1 MSRFQ
6 LVTLSSMRLRRENCY
21 FVHERHANQA
31 SFSYYFF
38 FFFFLLLSFPYTYE
52 HDQQSVIMFSGP
64 LLILSIKIVVALAA
78 SPLLEIIRPALVA
91 SSVNIGASPL
101 NSTALREADASARA
115 LSQAGVHNTQSSHV
129 SVLSPPKHATTIKP
143 PRLIPSIVLISI
155 TEIPP

>member
-31 SFSYYFF
+31 SFSYFF
-38 FFFFLLLSFPYTYE
+38 FFFFFFLSFPYTYE
-52 HDQQSVIMFSGP
+52 HEQQSVIMFSGP

-78 SPLLEIIRPALVA
+78 SPLLEIIHPALVA

-115 LSQAGVHNTQSSHV
+115 LSQAGVHNTQSSRV
-129 SVLSPPKHATTIKP
+129 SVLGPPRHATTIKP